1 MPDWPSRATILW
13 RLLAIAGALVAWF
26 ISQRLIGERRLDEAS
41 AIYDHLHQLTAAAN
55 AWLHRHPRAADALLI
70 GSSLGVDAVTLFVL
84 VYALLGPS
92 FTPFWGLLGLFVL
105 RQLSQAAVALP
116 APPAIIWR
124 HPGFPSLFVTYTV
137 GNDFFF
143 SGHTALAVYGA
154 IHLAT
159 LGIPALTTVGVL
171 LAVLQGIVVI
181 VLRAHWTLDV
191 LAGLFAALLAGVLTQ
206 PACLP

>member
-1 MPDWPSRATILW
+1 MPDWPSLATILW

-26 ISQRLIGERRLDEAS
+26 ISQRLIGERQLDQAS
-41 AIYDHLHQLTAAAN
+41 AIYDHLHQLTAGAN

-124 HPGFPSLFVTYTV
+124 YPGFPSLFVTYTV

-154 IHLAT
+154 IQLAT
-159 LGIPALTTVGVL
+159 LGSPALTTVGVV
-171 LAVLQGIVVI
+171 LAGLQVIVVI